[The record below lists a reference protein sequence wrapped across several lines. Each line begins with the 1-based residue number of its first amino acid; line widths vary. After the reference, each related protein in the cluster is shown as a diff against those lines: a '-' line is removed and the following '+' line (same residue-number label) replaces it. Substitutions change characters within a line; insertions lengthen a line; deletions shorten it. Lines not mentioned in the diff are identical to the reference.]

1 MSYLF
6 YFDFYCCLSTT
17 ETYLVRNAYNYGTY
31 IGAGVYLYSDITDIS
46 LYHRENV
53 AEIRIFGIGGLGGY
67 IGKFYNSKIG
77 FYTAYVGDYSQA
89 FLIKINNR
97 EKYVMSCRHA
107 EKIVEEVKFA
117 VEAIRKSYVF
127 VNISDSKS
135 CDCYLWQWHLDVFV
149 ELEEADLFI
158 MFDIRDILEK
168 SCESKIDVFHLRDNL
183 RDLLLKRIEQNGI
196 YA

>member
-1 MSYLF
+1 MIIEERVERSQYVKLITWIVSFIILMAGIVFPVLILWVNQDMMSK
-6 YFDFYCCLSTT
+6 
-17 ETYLVRNAYNYGTY
+17 V
-31 IGAGVYLYSDITDIS
+31 IGASVLCLIFFTLIFTVAYQPRKLILSETHIIMERILGQVYISYSDITDIS

-97 EKYVMSCRHA
+97 EKYVMSWSACR
-107 EKIVEEVKFA
+107 KDSGGSKVA

-135 CDCYLWQWHLDVFV
+135 CDCYLWQ
-149 ELEEADLFI
+149 
-158 MFDIRDILEK
+158 
-168 SCESKIDVFHLRDNL
+168 
-183 RDLLLKRIEQNGI
+183 
-196 YA
+196 

>member
-1 MSYLF
+1 MFLIISEIYLF
-6 YFDFYCCLSTT
+6 LFRTH
-17 ETYLVRNAYNYGTY
+17 VNYGTY
-31 IGAGVYLYSDITDIS
+31 IGAAVYLLSDITDIS

-107 EKIVEEVKFA
+107 EKIVEEVKS
-117 VEAIRKSYVF
+117 R
-127 VNISDSKS
+127 
-135 CDCYLWQWHLDVFV
+135 
-149 ELEEADLFI
+149 
-158 MFDIRDILEK
+158 
-168 SCESKIDVFHLRDNL
+168 
-183 RDLLLKRIEQNGI
+183 LKQ
-196 YA
+196 

>member
-1 MSYLF
+1 M
-6 YFDFYCCLSTT
+6 
-17 ETYLVRNAYNYGTY
+17 
-31 IGAGVYLYSDITDIS
+31 GAGVYLYSDITDIS

-107 EKIVEEVKFA
+107 EKIVEEVKS
-117 VEAIRKSYVF
+117 R
-127 VNISDSKS
+127 
-135 CDCYLWQWHLDVFV
+135 
-149 ELEEADLFI
+149 
-158 MFDIRDILEK
+158 
-168 SCESKIDVFHLRDNL
+168 
-183 RDLLLKRIEQNGI
+183 LKQ
-196 YA
+196 

>member
-1 MSYLF
+1 MSKVIGASVLCLI
-6 YFDFYCCLSTT
+6 YCCLSTT

-53 AEIRIFGIGGLGGY
+53 AEIRILGIGGLGGY

-107 EKIVEEVKFA
+107 EKIVEEVKS
-117 VEAIRKSYVF
+117 R
-127 VNISDSKS
+127 
-135 CDCYLWQWHLDVFV
+135 
-149 ELEEADLFI
+149 
-158 MFDIRDILEK
+158 
-168 SCESKIDVFHLRDNL
+168 
-183 RDLLLKRIEQNGI
+183 LKQ
-196 YA
+196 